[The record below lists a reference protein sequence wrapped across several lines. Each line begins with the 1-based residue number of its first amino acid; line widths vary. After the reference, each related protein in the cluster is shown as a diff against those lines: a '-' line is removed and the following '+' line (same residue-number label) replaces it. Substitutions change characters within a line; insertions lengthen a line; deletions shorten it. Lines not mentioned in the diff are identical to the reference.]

1 MTDAGDT
8 HRDTHRDAA
17 HARHDAVGGVL
28 VALAALQFGVVI
40 LFGKQLTDGP
50 DAMPV
55 EAMLAV
61 RFAVAAVVMAAAL
74 AALRRP
80 LLAARGERRGLALL
94 SVFGY
99 GVEATFFFLA
109 LQHGTAAAVTL
120 LFFLYPV
127 IVALGAWL
135 AGLGTPGRMT
145 VVALA
150 CAIVGAITVV
160 VTGAGLEIDTL
171 GVVFALV
178 SAATYSGYL
187 IAADIVLRRT
197 QSLTSG
203 MWVSGGA
210 AIGLLGWAVATDAWR
225 LPVDGRGWWLVVG
238 MGVATAG
245 AFVCLMEGIQRIGA
259 LRTSIVS
266 ALEPLA
272 ASLLAWVVLGE
283 RVTGGVALGGT
294 LILAG
299 AITASLSR
307 RARPQ
312 EQQIT

>member
-1 MTDAGDT
+1 MTDAGGEHHHD
-8 HRDTHRDAA
+8 RSAA
-17 HARHDAVGGVL
+17 HARRDAIGGVL

-40 LFGKQLTDGP
+40 LFGKQLSDVST
-50 DAMPV
+50 AMPV

-61 RFAVAAVVMAAAL
+61 RFAVAAVVM
-74 AALRRP
+74 
-80 LLAARGERRGLALL
+80 
-94 SVFGY
+94 
-99 GVEATFFFLA
+99 
-109 LQHGTAAAVTL
+109 AAAVTL

-150 CAIVGAITVV
+150 CAIVGAVTVV
-160 VTGAGLEIDTL
+160 VTGSGLEIDTL

-178 SAATYSGYL
+178 SATTYSAYL
-187 IAADIVLRRT
+187 VAADIVLRRT

-210 AIGLLGWAVATDAWR
+210 AIGLLAWAIATGAWR
-225 LPVDGRGWWLVVG
+225 LPIDAREWWLVVG
-238 MGVATAG
+238 MGIATAG

-259 LRTSIVS
+259 LRTAIVS

-283 RVTGGVALGGT
+283 RVTAGVALGGT

-299 AITASLSR
+299 AVTASLSR